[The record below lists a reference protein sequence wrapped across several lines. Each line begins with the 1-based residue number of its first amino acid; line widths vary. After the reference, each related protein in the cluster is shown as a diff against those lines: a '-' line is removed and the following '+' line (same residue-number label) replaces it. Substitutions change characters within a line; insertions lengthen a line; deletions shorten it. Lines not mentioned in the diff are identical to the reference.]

1 MKGDYRMLSSKQ
13 KKCIELMARGELTHT
28 KKKIA
33 EQIDVSEK
41 TGRTTR
47 GEMI

>member
-28 KKKIA
+28 HT
-33 EQIDVSEK
+33 QNS
-41 TGRTTR
+41 RTD
-47 GEMI
+47 